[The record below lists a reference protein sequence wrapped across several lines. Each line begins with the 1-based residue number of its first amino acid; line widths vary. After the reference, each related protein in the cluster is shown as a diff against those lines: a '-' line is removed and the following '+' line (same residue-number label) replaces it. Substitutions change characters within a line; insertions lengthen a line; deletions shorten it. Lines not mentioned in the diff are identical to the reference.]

1 MRKALTCSIAA
12 LTAVSAVAF
21 STSAAADHYR
31 YHDDDDGNEVGAA
44 ILGGVLG
51 FALGAAVGSS
61 SNRSRYGSYGYNSS
75 PYYGGSYG
83 SPYGYGYGSS
93 PYYGGSY
100 GSSPYYG
107 GSGYGY
113 GSPYYGGSYGGYGY
127 NSYGYG
133 CRTQRVYDRYYGRY
147 VTRQVC

>member
-1 MRKALTCSIAA
+1 MRKALTWSIAA

-21 STSAAADHYR
+21 STSAAADHDR
-31 YHDDDDGNEVGAA
+31 YDNDDNEVGAA
-44 ILGGVLG
+44 IIGGVLG

-61 SNRSRYGSYGYNSS
+61 SNRNRYGSYGYGSS

-93 PYYGGSY
+93 SPYYGGSY
-100 GSSPYYG
+100 GYGSPYYG
-107 GSGYGY
+107 SSRYGY

-133 CRTQRVYDRYYGRY
+133 CRTERVWDRYYGRY